1 MKDWNQKEL
10 LFKQVY
16 NKLETRKIDKNFSGT
31 TPPSIFIGSKLEYPN
46 LNVGILSPIN
56 VEEKPSNYDDP
67 KYWYSNKLPIDK
79 IIDYRTSLINSR
91 FKTTAHEARNNS
103 KLIQLS
109 QEIAMSMKTTNI
121 DFNLKKKPTFNPSF
135 NKVSL
140 PFGPAVEIDNAKATE
155 NISIPTS
162 IEKVYSDT
170 DLKATNAIQILN
182 KKGLNEYQLT
192 QLLSAGTLGLKYN
205 RKFVPT
211 RFSITATDDI
221 LCKLILND
229 VKTNQKI
236 QETRIYFG
244 SYLGNYFMI
253 IFTPGLWSYELFE
266 MYLPDFISENEKITY
281 TTDYEFYIG
290 RKNYAENCVGGYYAA
305 RLPIAELLKKE
316 RLQASTIVL
325 RFITPEYK
333 TPLGV
338 FVVRQAVRA
347 ALDSIPNMYPLRE
360 EALKKAR
367 EFILN
372 KFKYDISHIMKESK
386 VLNYIQ
392 KQTSLA
398 EFF

>member
-1 MKDWNQKEL
+1 
-10 LFKQVY
+10 
-16 NKLETRKIDKNFSGT
+16 
-31 TPPSIFIGSKLEYPN
+31 
-46 LNVGILSPIN
+46 
-56 VEEKPSNYDDP
+56 
-67 KYWYSNKLPIDK
+67 
-79 IIDYRTSLINSR
+79 
-91 FKTTAHEARNNS
+91 
-103 KLIQLS
+103 
-109 QEIAMSMKTTNI
+109 MSMKTTNI

-155 NISIPTS
+155 NISIPTA

-338 FVVRQAVRA
+338 FVVRQAVMA